1 MQFVL
6 SESKGRCIYMKFS
19 ISANATSYINEK
31 GGKIVIYLGKR
42 SLGGC
47 TGASI
52 PTPLM
57 KLGNP
62 DHSLEKYQIINQ
74 AGITIYVSNELQ
86 DYNGTAQIKLDK
98 IMFLKS
104 LSFDYQRDK

>member
-1 MQFVL
+1 MRFVL
-6 SESKGRCIYMKFS
+6 SESKGRGVFMKFS
-19 ISANATSYINEK
+19 ISTKATSYINEK
-31 GGKIVIYLGKR
+31 GGEIVIYMGKR

-62 DHSLEKYQIINQ
+62 DHSLENYQLIKQ
-74 AGITIYVSNELQ
+74 AGITIYFSNELQ
-86 DYNGTAQIKLDK
+86 DYKGTAQIKLDN
-98 IMFLKS
+98 ILFLKS
-104 LSFDYQRDK
+104 LSFDYLRDK